1 MSTRKLAI
9 PALFLS
15 LALAAPVTMLEAAS
29 GRAGIHDA
37 QGKKDR
43 NRNQNR
49 DRNQNQDRNED
60 RNEDRNDDRRCSE
73 SERLPMRFRGL
84 DRNCDGV
91 ISRAEW
97 RGSDVSFRQHD
108 RNGDGMLSG
117 SELLGNG
124 DDRDD
129 DRNGGGRFDRLD
141 RNDDGRIS
149 LDEWP
154 GRRAAFERLDRNDD
168 GFLSRDEFSGDDD

>member
-15 LALAAPVTMLEAAS
+15 LALAPVTMLEAADS
-29 GRAGIHDA
+29 RAGVHDD
-37 QGKKDR
+37 QSKKDR
-43 NRNQNR
+43 NRNRDRNQNR
-49 DRNQNQDRNED
+49 DRNDDRN
-60 RNEDRNDDRRCSE
+60 NDRNDDRRCSA

-84 DRNCDGV
+84 DRNCDGM
-91 ISRAEW
+91 ISRSEW
-97 RGSDVSFRQHD
+97 RGNDVSFRQHD
-108 RNGDGMLSG
+108 RNDDGMLSG

-124 DDRDD
+124 HGEDD
-129 DRNGGGRFDRLD
+129 DRNRSRFDRLD

-154 GRRAAFERLDRNDD
+154 GRRSAFERLDRNGD
-168 GFLSRDEFSGDDD
+168 GFLSRDEFDDD

>member
-1 MSTRKLAI
+1 MSTRNLAI

-15 LALAAPVTMLEAAS
+15 LALAAPVTMLEAAD
-29 GRAGIHDA
+29 GRAGIHDD
-37 QGKKDR
+37 QSKKDR
-43 NRNQNR
+43 NRNR
-49 DRNQNQDRNED
+49 DRNQNRDRDRD
-60 RNEDRNDDRRCSE
+60 RNEDRNDDRRCRE

-84 DRNCDGV
+84 DRNCDGM
-91 ISRAEW
+91 ISRSEW
-97 RGSDVSFRQHD
+97 RGNDVSFRQHD

-124 DDRDD
+124 HGDDDRDD
-129 DRNGGGRFDRLD
+129 DRNRSRFDRLD

-154 GRRAAFERLDRNDD
+154 GRRSAFERLDRNDD
-168 GFLSRDEFSGDDD
+168 GFLSRDEFDDE